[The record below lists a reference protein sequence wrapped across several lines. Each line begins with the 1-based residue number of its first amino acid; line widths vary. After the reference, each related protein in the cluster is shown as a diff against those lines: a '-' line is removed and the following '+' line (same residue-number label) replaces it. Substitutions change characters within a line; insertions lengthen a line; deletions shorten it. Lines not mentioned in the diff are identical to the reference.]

1 VLFFTAA
8 TYFLLRRILGSS
20 FGRALL
26 GIKVNEHRMRALG
39 FPVFRYQLASFALAG
54 GLAGLAGYLAAV
66 QFGFVNP
73 EILSWHQSGAVLM
86 MVILGGMGTLHG
98 AVIGAF
104 AFVLLQ
110 EVLSNQAWFGVA
122 AKHWQLAMGILIM
135 LVALYLPQGLAG
147 LMDRSFA
154 AGRRW
159 RPRRAPMAEAILRT
173 EGLTKR
179 FGGLVAV
186 SDVSL
191 DLHVGEVHVV
201 IGPNG
206 AGKSTLTNLL
216 SGDLPAT
223 SGRVMLDGRDIAG
236 LSSDQISRMGVG
248 RSYQKTN
255 IFLPFTVFENARLAA
270 QSRTPYAL
278 RVFSRRRSSTRDQP
292 RWPGEALESAGLAH
306 RAQRVAATLSHGEQR
321 QLEIAMCLATQPR
334 VLLLDE
340 PLAGMGPHESQRM
353 VELIG
358 KLRADHAIMLIE
370 HDMDAVFALANRL
383 TVMVNGEVLETGSP
397 EQVRSSPA
405 VQAAYLGGEELLH
418 E

>member
-1 VLFFTAA
+1 M
-8 TYFLLRRILGSS
+8 S
-20 FGRALL
+20 
-26 GIKVNEHRMRALG
+26 
-39 FPVFRYQLASFALAG
+39 
-54 GLAGLAGYLAAV
+54 
-66 QFGFVNP
+66 
-73 EILSWHQSGAVLM
+73 
-86 MVILGGMGTLHG
+86 
-98 AVIGAF
+98 
-104 AFVLLQ
+104 
-110 EVLSNQAWFGVA
+110 
-122 AKHWQLAMGILIM
+122 
-135 LVALYLPQGLAG
+135 
-147 LMDRSFA
+147 
-154 AGRRW
+154 
-159 RPRRAPMAEAILRT
+159 EAILRT

-236 LSSDQISRMGVG
+236 LGSDQISRMGVG

-278 RVFSRRRSSTRDQP
+278 RVFSRAEAYDAINALAAA
-292 RWPGEALESAGLAH
+292 ALESAGLSH

-358 KLRADHAIMLIE
+358 KLRSDHAIMLIE

-405 VQAAYLGGEELLH
+405 VQAAYLGGEEMLH
-418 E
+418 G